1 MDSVG
6 SIQLGLPLVA
16 FALDLNHHW
25 PLAIS
30 LVVVVVV
37 IHVALKKCCNNL
49 VNVSTRQ
56 HV

>member
-30 LVVVVVV
+30 FVVVVV